1 MNESKKKIVLTEQ
14 ATKFLL
20 SLSPLAYADM
30 LRAIELLSVNGRLAM
45 PDAKKLDDNLFEI
58 RVRSQNLQ
66 NRLQQNGWEKLT
78 GRLAAMIAAD
88 PKIGRQS
95 DLFAKRLRTRQAK
108 AFARIEANPDSRAY
122 RDYVLVPG
130 RKNHA

>member
-1 MNESKKKIVLTEQ
+1 MTETKKKIVLTEQ

-30 LRAIELLSVNGRLAM
+30 LRAIELLAANGRLAM

-66 NRLQQNGWEKLT
+66 NRAFYCYAIKGDVIYILNGFVKKSQKT
-78 GRLAAMIAAD
+78 PLAEIR
-88 PKIGRQS
+88 K
-95 DLFAKRLRTRQAK
+95 AK
-108 AFARIEANPDSRAY
+108 AIKRG
-122 RDYVLVPG
+122 LG
-130 RKNHA
+130 L

>member
-1 MNESKKKIVLTEQ
+1 MTKAKKKIVLTEQ

-66 NRLQQNGWEKLT
+66 NRAFYCYAIKGDVIYILNGFVKKTPLSEIRK
-78 GRLAAMIAAD
+78 
-88 PKIGRQS
+88 
-95 DLFAKRLRTRQAK
+95 AK
-108 AFARIEANPDSRAY
+108 AIKRG
-122 RDYVLVPG
+122 LG
-130 RKNHA
+130 L

>member
-1 MNESKKKIVLTEQ
+1 MNEPKKKIVLTEQ

-30 LRAIELLSVNGRLAM
+30 LRAIELLAANGRLAM

-66 NRLQQNGWEKLT
+66 NRTFYCYAIKGDVIYILNGFVKKSQKT
-78 GRLAAMIAAD
+78 PLAEIR
-88 PKIGRQS
+88 K
-95 DLFAKRLRTRQAK
+95 AK
-108 AFARIEANPDSRAY
+108 AIKRG
-122 RDYVLVPG
+122 LG
-130 RKNHA
+130 L

>member
-1 MNESKKKIVLTEQ
+1 MKEPKKKIVLTEQ

-30 LRAIELLSVNGRLAM
+30 LRAIELLAANGRLAM

-66 NRLQQNGWEKLT
+66 NLAFYCYAIKGDVIYILNGFVKKSQKT
-78 GRLAAMIAAD
+78 PLAEIR
-88 PKIGRQS
+88 K
-95 DLFAKRLRTRQAK
+95 AK
-108 AFARIEANPDSRAY
+108 AIKRG
-122 RDYVLVPG
+122 LG
-130 RKNHA
+130 L